1 MHLGDKR
8 SFPRGFWD
16 LHRCATE
23 RCGRDAAFLSG
34 DSGELLL
41 QHHVSKAQW
50 EGRNGSVKFC
60 FMLP

>member
-1 MHLGDKR
+1 MHPGDKG

-16 LHRCATE
+16 LHRGATE
-23 RCGRDAAFLSG
+23 CRRRNAALLSG

-41 QHHVSKAQW
+41 QHHVSKAPW
-50 EGRNGSVKFC
+50 EGTNGSVKFC